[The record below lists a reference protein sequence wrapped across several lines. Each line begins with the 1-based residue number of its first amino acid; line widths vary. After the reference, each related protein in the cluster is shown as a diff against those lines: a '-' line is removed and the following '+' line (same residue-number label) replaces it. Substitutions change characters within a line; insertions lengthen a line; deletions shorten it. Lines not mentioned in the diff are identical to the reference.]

1 MNTKTKLLTL
11 CLLIITSVSAFA
23 ADRAIDK
30 DTRRFLDAI
39 RRVETGGLPN
49 AGKDAVGDKGASIG
63 PYQIQRAYHADARMK
78 TGRYEDCSTSHAYS
92 EQTMLAY
99 FARYAPKA
107 LESKDWETLARVH
120 NGGPKGHTKKAT
132 LGYWSKVQKEMAK

>member
-1 MNTKTKLLTL
+1 MTKTKHFLTL
-11 CLLIITSVSAFA
+11 ALLVLSSVSAFA
-23 ADRAIDK
+23 QRPIDK
-30 DTRRFLDAI
+30 DTRVFLDAI

-49 AGKDAVGDKGASIG
+49 AGKGAVGDKGASIG
-63 PYQIQRAYHADARMK
+63 PYQIQRAYHSDARMK
-78 TGRYEDCSTSHAYS
+78 AGRYEDCSTDATYA

-132 LGYWSKVQKEMAK
+132 LGYWAKVKKEMGK

>member
-1 MNTKTKLLTL
+1 MTKTKHFLTL
-11 CLLIITSVSAFA
+11 ALIVLSSVSAFA
-23 ADRAIDK
+23 QRPIDK
-30 DTRRFLDAI
+30 DTRVFLDAI

-49 AGKDAVGDKGASIG
+49 AGKGAVGDKGASIG

-78 TGRYEDCSTSHAYS
+78 AGKYEDCSTDATYS

-107 LESKDWETLARVH
+107 LEAKDWETLARIH

-132 LGYWSKVQKEMAK
+132 LGYWAKVKKEMAK

>member
-1 MNTKTKLLTL
+1 MTKKT
-11 CLLIITSVSAFA
+11 ITTILFLAVSALSSFA
-23 ADRAIDK
+23 ADRKIDA
-30 DTRRFLDAI
+30 DTRKFLDAI

-49 AGKDAVGDKGASIG
+49 AGKGAVGDKGASIG

-78 TGRYEDCSTSHAYS
+78 SGKYEDCSASHSYS

-107 LESKDWETLARVH
+107 LESKDWQTLARVH
-120 NGGPKGHTKKAT
+120 NGGPKGASKKTTEA
-132 LGYWSKVQKEMAK
+132 YWAKVQKEMSK

>member
-1 MNTKTKLLTL
+1 MTKKT
-11 CLLIITSVSAFA
+11 ITTILFLAVSALSTFA
-23 ADRAIDK
+23 ADRKIDA
-30 DTRRFLDAI
+30 DTRKFLDAI
-39 RRVETGGLPN
+39 RRVETGSLPN
-49 AGKDAVGDKGASIG
+49 AGKGAVGDKGASIG

-78 TGRYEDCSTSHAYS
+78 VGKYEDCSSDATYS

-132 LGYWSKVQKEMAK
+132 IGYWAKVKKELGK

>member
-1 MNTKTKLLTL
+1 MTKTKHFLTL
-11 CLLIITSVSAFA
+11 ALLVLSSVSAFA
-23 ADRAIDK
+23 QRPIDK
-30 DTRRFLDAI
+30 DTRVFLDAI

-49 AGKDAVGDKGASIG
+49 AGKGAVGDKGASIG

-78 TGRYEDCSTSHAYS
+78 VGRYEDCSTDATYS

-99 FARYAPKA
+99 FSRYAPKA

-120 NGGPKGHTKKAT
+120 NGGPKGHAKKAT
-132 LGYWSKVQKEMAK
+132 LGYWAKVKKEMSK

>member
-1 MNTKTKLLTL
+1 MTKTKHFLTL
-11 CLLIITSVSAFA
+11 ALLVLSSVSAFA
-23 ADRAIDK
+23 QRPIDK
-30 DTRRFLDAI
+30 DTRVFLDAI

-49 AGKDAVGDKGASIG
+49 AGKGAVGDKGASIG
-63 PYQIQRAYHADARMK
+63 PYQIQRAYHTDARMK
-78 TGRYEDCSTSHAYS
+78 SGKYEDCSTDATYS

-132 LGYWSKVQKEMAK
+132 LGYWAKVKKEMSK